1 MVFFGVVILR
11 LVKELITSYQLNA
24 DEIRFF
30 TGYSGWTPR
39 QLDDEI
45 KEDSWIVANQLNID
59 TIFSQNE
66 ETLWR
71 EVVIGLGQRYAH
83 IANFPENP
91 ALN

>member
-1 MVFFGVVILR
+1 
-11 LVKELITSYQLNA
+11 
-24 DEIRFF
+24 
-30 TGYSGWTPR
+30 
-39 QLDDEI
+39 LDDEI

-59 TIFSQNE
+59 TLFSQNE

-71 EVVIGLGQRYAH
+71 EFVIGLGQRYAH